1 MYNLNNNENDAQIY
15 EGIFHSTA
23 SSCKNSLETHTLTLL
38 HLENTAL
45 SHFILETRKIWIDE
59 NNGGVTTVRTDFF
72 LTVK

>member
-15 EGIFHSTA
+15 EGIFYS
-23 SSCKNSLETHTLTLL
+23 TLL
-38 HLENTAL
+38 LHPENTAL
-45 SHFILETRKIWIDE
+45 SQFILETRKIWIDE